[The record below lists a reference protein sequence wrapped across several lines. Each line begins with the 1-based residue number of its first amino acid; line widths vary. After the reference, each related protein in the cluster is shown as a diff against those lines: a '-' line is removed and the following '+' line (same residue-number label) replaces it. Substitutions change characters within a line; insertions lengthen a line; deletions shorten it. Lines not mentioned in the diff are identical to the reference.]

1 MLKKKKKNSIHIA
14 LLLIK
19 NDLFPVQGCGEDPEI
34 WGWMDT
40 PVSWNSHS
48 GKEAPGTGTVS
59 TVSGSEMK
67 QREGAGNIF
76 LGRAIWI
83 PLRELIWF

>member
-34 WGWMDT
+34 WG
-40 PVSWNSHS
+40 
-48 GKEAPGTGTVS
+48 
-59 TVSGSEMK
+59 
-67 QREGAGNIF
+67 
-76 LGRAIWI
+76 
-83 PLRELIWF
+83 